1 MIQDTTLTDGKYQFD
16 ISTVYYREDGSYV
29 ITLLHPSFGA
39 LPYHVPNEGEYAD
52 KWAEL
57 NEWRK
62 DHEENFQ
69 PEPEP
74 EPTPVPEP
82 TVEEQA
88 TTILA
93 NSMRTMAAQTQTFT
107 TAQFSVLAQ
116 AGVFEQWEAG
126 KTYQAG
132 YRLAHEGIVY
142 EVIQEVTA
150 LENQPPNAE
159 GMLAIYR
166 PLSVD
171 AETGEEPDGTQEHPY
186 EFLYGMDVTNGCYY
200 TYEGKLYLAK
210 ADMPACVWYPG
221 TAGLWQWEEVG
232 GTENE

>member
-1 MIQDTTLTDGKYQFD
+1 MIQDTTLTDGKWTFD
-16 ISTVYYREDGSYV
+16 ISTVYYRADGSYV
-29 ITLLHPSFGA
+29 ITLLHPNFGN
-39 LPYHVPNEGEYAD
+39 LPYHVPNEGEYKD

-57 NEWRK
+57 TEWRK
-62 DHEENFQ
+62 TNEERF
-69 PEPEP
+69 
-74 EPTPVPEP
+74 VPEP
-82 TVEEQA
+82 PTEFATPTIAQQA
-88 TTILA
+88 DSILRT
-93 NSMRTMAAQTQTFT
+93 SMRTMAAQTQPFSAT
-107 TAQFSVLAQ
+107 QFSVLAQ

-142 EVIQEVTA
+142 EIIQDVTSQA
-150 LENQPPNAE
+150 HQPPNAE

-171 AETGEEPDGTQEHPY
+171 AEIGEEPDGTQEHPY
-186 EFLYGMDVTNGCYY
+186 EFLYGMDVTNGYYY

-210 ADMPACVWYPG
+210 ADMPACVWNPG
-221 TAGLWQWEEVG
+221 TEGVWQWEEIG

>member
-82 TVEEQA
+82 TIEEQA
-88 TTILA
+88 DSILKA
-93 NSMRTMAAQTQTFT
+93 SMRTMAAQ
-107 TAQFSVLAQ
+107 LACLNN
-116 AGVFEQWEAG
+116 G
-126 KTYQAG
+126 
-132 YRLAHEGIVY
+132 RLARPIRPATDLRMRVSSMRSSRMSPHRRTSPRTQRACWQSIVLCQLMPRQGKNRT
-142 EVIQEVTA
+142 ELRSTPMSSCTA
-150 LENQPPNAE
+150 WMWSPANTTPMRENC
-159 GMLAIYR
+159 
-166 PLSVD
+166 
-171 AETGEEPDGTQEHPY
+171 T
-186 EFLYGMDVTNGCYY
+186 
-200 TYEGKLYLAK
+200 
-210 ADMPACVWYPG
+210 
-221 TAGLWQWEEVG
+221 WQRRI
-232 GTENE
+232 

>member
-1 MIQDTTLTDGKYQFD
+1 MIENTTLTDGKWTFD
-16 ISTVYYREDGSYV
+16 ISTVYYREDGSFV
-29 ITLLHPSFGA
+29 ITLLHPSFGS
-39 LPYHVPNEGEYAD
+39 LPYHVPNEGEYAA

-57 NEWRK
+57 TEWRK
-62 DHEENFQ
+62 TNEERFQ

-93 NSMRTMAAQTQTFT
+93 NSLRTMAAQTQTFSA
-107 TAQFSVLAQ
+107 AQFSVLAQ
-116 AGVFEQWEAG
+116 AGVFENWEAG

-186 EFLYGMDVTNGCYY
+186 TFLNGMDVEEGCYY
-200 TYEGKLYLAK
+200 IYEGKLYLAK
-210 ADMPACVWYPG
+210 ADMPACVWNPG
-221 TAGLWQWEEVG
+221 TEGVWQWEEIG
-232 GTENE
+232 GYGNE

>member
-16 ISTVYYREDGSYV
+16 ISTVYYREDGSFV
-29 ITLLHPSFGA
+29 ITLLHPNFGS
-39 LPYHVPNEGEYAD
+39 LPYHVPNEGEYKD

-62 DHEENFQ
+62 DHEDHFQ

-82 TVEEQA
+82 TIEEQA

-93 NSMRTMAAQTQTFT
+93 NSLRTMAAQTQSFS

-116 AGVFEQWEAG
+116 AGVFEEWEAG

-142 EVIQEVTA
+142 EVIQDVTSQA
-150 LENQPPNAE
+150 HQPPNAE

-166 PLSVD
+166 PLSVN
-171 AETGEEPDGTQEHPY
+171 AETGEEPDGTMENPY
-186 EFLYGMDVTNGCYY
+186 EFLYGMDVEEGSYY
-200 TYEGKLYLAK
+200 AYEGKLYLAK

-232 GTENE
+232 GIENE

>member
-1 MIQDTTLTDGKYQFD
+1 MIENTTLTDGKWTFD

-57 NEWRK
+57 TEWRK
-62 DHEENFQ
+62 TNEDRF
-69 PEPEP
+69 
-74 EPTPVPEP
+74 VPEHPYEPVTP
-82 TVEEQA
+82 TIKEQA
-88 TTILA
+88 DSILKA
-93 NSMRTMAAQTQTFT
+93 SMRTMAAQTQPFT
-107 TAQFSVLAQ
+107 TAQFSVLAK
-116 AGVFEQWEAG
+116 AGVFEEWAAG

-171 AETGEEPDGTQEHPY
+171 AETGEEPDGTQGNPY
-186 EFLYGMDVTNGCYY
+186 TFLYGMDVTSGKYY

-210 ADMPACVWYPG
+210 ADMKPCVWYPG
-221 TAGLWQWEEVG
+221 TEGLWQWEEITG
-232 GTENE
+232 GANE

>member
-1 MIQDTTLTDGKYQFD
+1 MIQDTTLTDGKWTFD
-16 ISTVYYREDGSYV
+16 ISTVYYRPDGSFV
-29 ITLLHPSFGA
+29 ITLLHPNYGR
-39 LPYHVPNEGEYAD
+39 LPYQVINEGEYAD

-57 NEWRK
+57 TEWRK
-62 DHEENFQ
+62 TNEERF
-69 PEPEP
+69 
-74 EPTPVPEP
+74 VPEP
-82 TVEEQA
+82 PTEPVTPTIKQQA
-88 TTILA
+88 DSILKA
-93 NSMRTMAAQTQTFT
+93 SMRTMAAQTQSFT
-107 TAQFSVLAQ
+107 TAQFSILAK

-142 EVIQEVTA
+142 EITQDVLS

-171 AETGEEPDGTQEHPY
+171 AETGEEPDGTLEHPY
-186 EFLYGMDVTNGCYY
+186 EFLYGMDVTNGKYY

-210 ADMPACVWYPG
+210 ADMKPCVWYPG
-221 TAGLWQWEEVG
+221 TEGVWQWEEVA
-232 GTENE
+232 NV

>member
-1 MIQDTTLTDGKYQFD
+1 MIQNTTLNNGKFDFD
-16 ISTVYYREDGSYV
+16 ISTVYTREDGSFV
-29 ITLLHPSFGA
+29 ITILHPIGR
-39 LPYHVPNEGEYAD
+39 LPYHVPNEGEYAST
-52 KWAEL
+52 WQEL
-57 NEWRK
+57 TEWRK
-62 DHEENFQ
+62 DHEDHFQ

-74 EPTPVPEP
+74 EPVPVPEP
-82 TVEEQA
+82 TIEEQA

-93 NSMRTMAAQTQTFT
+93 NSLRTMAAQTQSFT
-107 TAQFSVLAQ
+107 TAQFLVLAQ

-142 EVIQEVTA
+142 EVIQDVTSQA
-150 LENQPPNAE
+150 HQPPNAE

-171 AETGEEPDGTQEHPY
+171 AETGEEPDGTQKHPY
-186 EFLYGMDVTNGCYY
+186 TFLYGMDVEEGCYY

-210 ADMPACVWYPG
+210 ADMKPCVWNPG
-221 TAGLWQWEEVG
+221 TEGLWQWEEIG

>member
-16 ISTVYYREDGSYV
+16 ISTVYYREDGSFV
-29 ITLLHPSFGA
+29 ITLLHSNFGS
-39 LPYHVPNEGEYAD
+39 LPYHVPNEGEYKD

-57 NEWRK
+57 AEWRK
-62 DHEENFQ
+62 TNEERF
-69 PEPEP
+69 
-74 EPTPVPEP
+74 VPEP
-82 TVEEQA
+82 PYEPVTPTIEEQA
-88 TTILA
+88 DSILKA
-93 NSMRTMAAQTQTFT
+93 SMRTMAAQTQSFT

-116 AGVFEQWEAG
+116 AGVFENWAPG

-142 EVIQEVTA
+142 EIIQDVTSQA
-150 LENQPPNAE
+150 HQPPNAE
-159 GMLAIYR
+159 GMLTIYR

-186 EFLYGMDVTNGCYY
+186 TFLYGMDVTSGCYY

-221 TAGLWQWEEVG
+221 TEGLWQWEEITG
-232 GTENE
+232 GENE

>member
-1 MIQDTTLTDGKYQFD
+1 MIQDTTLTDGKWNFD
-16 ISTVYYREDGSYV
+16 ISTVYYRADGSYV
-29 ITLLHPSFGA
+29 ITLLHPNFGS
-39 LPYHVPNEGEYAD
+39 LPYQVINEGEYAD

-62 DHEENFQ
+62 TNEERF
-69 PEPEP
+69 
-74 EPTPVPEP
+74 VPEP
-82 TVEEQA
+82 PTKPFTPTIEQQA
-88 TTILA
+88 DSILRA
-93 NSMRTMAAQTQTFT
+93 SMRTMAAQTQPFSA
-107 TAQFSVLAQ
+107 AQFSVLAK
-116 AGVFEQWEAG
+116 AGVFENWEAG

-142 EVIQEVTA
+142 EIIQDVLS

-186 EFLYGMDVTNGCYY
+186 TFLYGMDVTNGCYY
-200 TYEGKLYLAK
+200 IYEGKLYLAK
-210 ADMPACVWYPG
+210 ADMPACVWYPS
-221 TAGLWQWEEVG
+221 TEGLWQWEEITG
-232 GTENE
+232 GENE

>member
-82 TVEEQA
+82 TIEEQA
-88 TTILA
+88 DSILKA
-93 NSMRTMAAQTQTFT
+93 SMRTMAAQTAAFT
-107 TAQFSVLAQ
+107 PAQYSVLAQ
-116 AGVFEQWEAG
+116 AHVFENWEAG

-142 EVIQEVTA
+142 EIIQDVLS
-150 LENQPPNAE
+150 LESQPPNAE

-171 AETGEEPDGTQEHPY
+171 VETGEEPDGTQEHPY
-186 EFLYGMDVTNGCYY
+186 EFLYGMDVENGCYY
-200 TYEGKLYLAK
+200 TYEGKVWLAK
-210 ADMPACVWYPG
+210 ADMKPCVWNPG
-221 TAGLWQWEEVG
+221 TEGVWQWEEVVING
-232 GTENE
+232 